1 MSHPLA
7 SGIVVA
13 AVLPFRE
20 DGAIDWPAMERY
32 IAQVAEGKPQA
43 IAVNMAVA
51 EVSSLDIDEQ
61 LEVIR
66 RCKTVLR
73 GGCTLLSGVNVT
85 HTRAARELSPRLVD
99 AGAEGIVVFPP
110 IPAFLSAPTIAMI
123 EDFHNAIAEAVDVP
137 LLAFQTNFC
146 PYPRG
151 SIAAL
156 SKIPSIVSIKDA
168 SFSVDNTLANVKEA
182 AEAPRRIGVLTGSDT
197 FILEAMLMGC
207 DGALIGFAA
216 SMTAAL
222 VQMQRHAAAGEVTE
236 AYAIWNRLG
245 PLARICWRAPIRD
258 YRVRMKYVLMKQG
271 VLSNCVVRAP
281 FPALDPQD
289 KRDLDAA
296 FEQFRLDDPVFL
308 PAGRVSGASGTSG
321 TKAVSREAV
330 IAGK

>member
-7 SGIVVA
+7 HGIVVA

-20 DGAIDWPAMERY
+20 DGAIDWPALERY
-32 IAQVAEGKPQA
+32 MAQLAAGKPQA

-51 EVSSLDIDEQ
+51 EVSSLDVDEQ

-66 RCKTVLR
+66 RCKAALR
-73 GGCTLLSGVNVT
+73 GACTLLSGVNVT

-110 IPAFLSAPTIAMI
+110 VPAFLSAPTIAMI
-123 EDFHNAIAEAVDVP
+123 EDFHNAVAESVDVP

-151 SIAAL
+151 AIAAL

-222 VQMQRHAAAGEVTE
+222 VQMHAHAAAGEVTE
-236 AYAIWNRLG
+236 AYALWNRLG
-245 PLARICWRAPIRD
+245 PIARICWRAPIRD

-289 KRDLDAA
+289 RRDIDAA
-296 FEQFRLDDPVFL
+296 FEQFRLDDPAFL
-308 PAGRVSGASGTSG
+308 PAGRAAPGSSGG
-321 TKAVSREAV
+321 KAASREAAV
-330 IAGK
+330 AGQ